1 MQTDATLLANNTE
14 HCRPQHVASVCME
27 LQKCWHL
34 LALVSYSLKPVK
46 LFGPCK
52 RTQQCLPKTPNNT
65 QQYCDLLRPFAWAL
79 KFCNTIYCIT
89 TITIQHNFTQDTY
102 NAMQYITLHY
112 ITILFSS
119 SLPQSLSSVVF
130 CIPLYYELSAVLPSS
145 GEFT

>member
-46 LFGPCK
+46 LLGPCK

-112 ITILFSS
+112 ITLHYNTILILFTTISVFCC
-119 SLPQSLSSVVF
+119 LLYSSV
-130 CIPLYYELSAVLPSS
+130 L
-145 GEFT
+145 

>member
-46 LFGPCK
+46 LLGPCK
-52 RTQQCLPKTPNNT
+52 RTQQCLPKIPNNT
-65 QQYCDLLRPFAWAL
+65 QQNCDLLRPFAGAL

-112 ITILFSS
+112 NTILILFTTISVFCC
-119 SLPQSLSSVVF
+119 LLYSSV
-130 CIPLYYELSAVLPSS
+130 L
-145 GEFT
+145 